1 MGFEY
6 GYRFARQAAADV
18 TGIVDYLAGDLANPT
33 AAASFKKSLMECLDT
48 LRMFP
53 ERQPGAE
60 WLCSADRDPGK
71 TGWKLSPVLPDGCGN
86 PDGLHPSGGAWKP
99 GFGSCRKK
107 SHIKRKF
114 PLAFRALFCYTIL
127 AAWCGRLK

>member
-1 MGFEY
+1 MGCEY

-53 ERQPGAE
+53 QSGSLVQNGYVPQTGIREKLVGNDILFYQTDAE
-60 WLCSADRDPGK
+60 TRTVYILRVVHGSRDLDRVVK
-71 TGWKLSPVLPDGCGN
+71 NLT
-86 PDGLHPSGGAWKP
+86 
-99 GFGSCRKK
+99 
-107 SHIKRKF
+107 
-114 PLAFRALFCYTIL
+114 
-127 AAWCGRLK
+127 

>member
-33 AAASFKKSLMECLDT
+33 AAASFKKSLRECLDT

-53 ERQPGAE
+53 QSGSLVQNGYVPQTGIREKLVGNDILFYQTDAE
-60 WLCSADRDPGK
+60 TWM
-71 TGWKLSPVLPDGCGN
+71 
-86 PDGLHPSGGAWKP
+86 
-99 GFGSCRKK
+99 
-107 SHIKRKF
+107 
-114 PLAFRALFCYTIL
+114 
-127 AAWCGRLK
+127 

>member
-1 MGFEY
+1 MGSEY

-33 AAASFKKSLMECLDT
+33 AAAYKEPDGMSGYTADVSA
-48 LRMFP
+48 

-71 TGWKLSPVLPDGCGN
+71 TGWKLYPVLPDGCGN

>member
-6 GYRFARQAAADV
+6 GDRFARQAAADV

-53 ERQPGAE
+53 QSGSLVQNGYVPQTGIREN
-60 WLCSADRDPGK
+60 WLEIISCFTRRMR
-71 TGWKLSPVLPDGCGN
+71 
-86 PDGLHPSGGAWKP
+86 KP
-99 GFGSCRKK
+99 GRSTSFG
-107 SHIKRKF
+107 
-114 PLAFRALFCYTIL
+114 
-127 AAWCGRLK
+127 WCMEAGIWIVS